1 MDDVRKHMETL
12 GFTGDETLN
21 MKECRRMFKRKSIA
35 MLPEKHPTV
44 PNAHSRFE
52 EINLAFVEVRNIS
65 QIHFLK
71 NQYIFCIKPVT
82 NLIFVTSFDNDLSCI

>member
-21 MKECRRMFKRKSIA
+21 MKECRKMFKRKSIA

-52 EINLAFVEVRNIS
+52 EINLAFVEVRRLFK
-65 QIHFLK
+65 QLFK
-71 NQYIFCIKPVT
+71 NQQF
-82 NLIFVTSFDNDLSCI
+82 

>member
-1 MDDVRKHMETL
+1 MDEVRNYMETL
-12 GFTGDETLN
+12 GFSGDETLT

-52 EINLAFVEVRNIS
+52 EINTAFVEVRNTIN
-65 QIHFLK
+65 QQKK
-71 NQYIFCIKPVT
+71 NQ
-82 NLIFVTSFDNDLSCI
+82 

>member
-1 MDDVRKHMETL
+1 MDEVRNYMETL
-12 GFTGDETLN
+12 GFSGDETLT

-52 EINLAFVEVRNIS
+52 EINTAFVEVRNTIN
-65 QIHFLK
+65 QQKNFL
-71 NQYIFCIKPVT
+71 CI
-82 NLIFVTSFDNDLSCI
+82 L

>member
-1 MDDVRKHMETL
+1 MDEVRNYMETL
-12 GFTGDETLN
+12 GFSGDETLT

-52 EINLAFVEVRNIS
+52 EINTAFVEVRNTIN
-65 QIHFLK
+65 QQKKNQQHFL
-71 NQYIFCIKPVT
+71 
-82 NLIFVTSFDNDLSCI
+82 SM

>member
-12 GFTGDETLN
+12 GFGGDETLT
-21 MKECRRMFKRKSIA
+21 MKECRKMFKRKSIA

-52 EINLAFVEVRNIS
+52 EINIAFVEVMYTAFHS
-65 QIHFLK
+65 EYLAH
-71 NQYIFCIKPVT
+71 
-82 NLIFVTSFDNDLSCI
+82 

>member
-1 MDDVRKHMETL
+1 MDEVRNYMETL
-12 GFTGDETLN
+12 GFSGDETLT

-52 EINLAFVEVRNIS
+52 EINTAFVEVRNTI
-65 QIHFLK
+65 
-71 NQYIFCIKPVT
+71 N
-82 NLIFVTSFDNDLSCI
+82 

>member
-1 MDDVRKHMETL
+1 MCGYLNKSEDIPSTMDEVRNYMETL
-12 GFTGDETLN
+12 GFSGDETLT

-52 EINLAFVEVRNIS
+52 EINTAFVEVRNTIN
-65 QIHFLK
+65 QQK
-71 NQYIFCIKPVT
+71 NNQ
-82 NLIFVTSFDNDLSCI
+82 

>member
-1 MDDVRKHMETL
+1 MDEVRNYMETL
-12 GFTGDETLN
+12 GFSGDETLT

-52 EINLAFVEVRNIS
+52 EINTAFVEVRNTINQQKNNQCIS
-65 QIHFLK
+65 INVTFL
-71 NQYIFCIKPVT
+71 
-82 NLIFVTSFDNDLSCI
+82 